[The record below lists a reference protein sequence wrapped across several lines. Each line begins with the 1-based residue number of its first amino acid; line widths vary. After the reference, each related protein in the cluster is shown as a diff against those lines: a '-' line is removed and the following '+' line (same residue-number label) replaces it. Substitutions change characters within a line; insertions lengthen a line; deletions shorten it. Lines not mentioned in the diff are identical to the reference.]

1 MRWCC
6 GGAESQPSTSTAKTH
21 VSSHIEGG
29 EAQPIE
35 LQHTGTAG
43 KKVSTKHSMNSSARD
58 DGNASLI
65 VTEDLGGHV
74 RSLGDLLKKKKKA
87 TFTVA
92 KKKSSSSTSSHP
104 DSETSTPLF
113 TANSAEGSG
122 RRGVLKSS
130 LKLLSLRS
138 PNSNKGVQYA
148 DEVLAREAMAET
160 IAEDEKEDEE
170 QSADKRGN
178 HKSRTT
184 HTYHHYH
191 STVTSHVIGASPI
204 AHIQSSP
211 CSCCSPS
218 PLQGSQLLQ
227 HYKCPHHSGQLEGYG
242 PMLLK
247 AEKLVNI
254 GIQGTNL
261 NTECLLQA
269 PATAFH
275 IPLFVTLKNGGEGD
289 SLIVNQWLKYGVA

>member
-6 GGAESQPSTSTAKTH
+6 GGTESQSQPSTSTAKTH
-21 VSSHIEGG
+21 VASHIESGDS
-29 EAQPIE
+29 QPIE
-35 LQHTGTAG
+35 LQHTGRFGTAG
-43 KKVSTKHSMNSSARD
+43 KKVPTKHSMNSSVRD
-58 DGNASLI
+58 DGNATLI
-65 VTEDLGGHV
+65 VTEELGGHV

-87 TFTVA
+87 TFTVV

-104 DSETSTPLF
+104 DSDTSTPLF
-113 TANSAEGSG
+113 TANSAAAEGSG

-160 IAEDEKEDEE
+160 IVEDEKEEEE

-178 HKSRTT
+178 LHKSRTT
-184 HTYHHYH
+184 HTYHHHYQ
-191 STVTSHVIGASPI
+191 STVTSHVMACPTT
-204 AHIQSSP
+204 HIQQSSP

-218 PLQGSQLLQ
+218 SLQGSQQPQ

-254 GIQGTNL
+254 SVEI
-261 NTECLLQA
+261 NTKFKACVPLQA
-269 PATAFH
+269 PAIATFH
-275 IPLFVTLKNGGEGD
+275 IPLLVTLKNERGRAA
-289 SLIVNQWLKYGVA
+289 V